1 MQLASCWKNAKI
13 SYCIMLYLSPFETMW
28 LFWAWASFYTQ
39 LHHVLMNLWARY
51 FCYAICVNNKYF
63 SHNFHIERCSSNHFG
78 PNISTYIEHHCI
90 YVIKIL
96 VDQCLRRCGDKSGWR
111 YKNYYGEVFRYKESS
126 FFGIAVR
133 INVFVATI
141 IRRKMPLIFGTHK

>member
-1 MQLASCWKNAKI
+1 MQLASCWKNAKF
-13 SYCIMLYLSPFETMW
+13 SYCIMFYLS
-28 LFWAWASFYTQ
+28 FWNHVTFLGLSFFLYTIVPCS
-39 LHHVLMNLWARY
+39 HEPVGY
-51 FCYAICVNNKYF
+51 SICFCYAICVNNKYF
-63 SHNFHIERCSSNHFG
+63 SHNFHIERCSSNHFA
-78 PNISTYIEHHCI
+78 PTLYII